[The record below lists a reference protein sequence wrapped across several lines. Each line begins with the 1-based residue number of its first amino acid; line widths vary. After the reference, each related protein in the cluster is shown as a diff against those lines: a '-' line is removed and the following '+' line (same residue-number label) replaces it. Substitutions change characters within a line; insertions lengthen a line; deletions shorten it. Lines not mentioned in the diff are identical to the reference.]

1 MRLLHTS
8 DWHLGRTLHGASL
21 IEHQRA
27 FLSWLLDVAVREQ
40 AAAVLVAGDVY
51 DRAVPPTDAV
61 RLLDDALAGFAAA
74 GIPVLLTSGNH
85 DSAIRLGFGR
95 ALNRAAGI
103 HLRTDLSGLTDPLVL
118 RDEAGEVG
126 VYGIPYLLPDAVMD
140 ELGTERTHAAVLA
153 AAVARIRADAGTR
166 AISRVVAVAH
176 AFVTGGTESGSE
188 RDIRVGGLADAPA
201 AVFAGLSYA
210 ALGHLHGPQQVAD
223 RVRYSGSPLAFS
235 FGERQHAKSIA
246 LVDIDAAGVATTE
259 LIATPV
265 PRPLREV
272 RGRLADLLADPDP
285 TLAGAWVKAV
295 LTDPQ
300 RPLAPMERLRERWPH
315 TLVLDFEPD
324 GAQVDTAT
332 DLERLSETSD
342 PVEVCA
348 HFMEWVDATRPD
360 RAQQDE
366 LRRTVEAVRAL
377 EASA

>member
-1 MRLLHTS
+1 
-8 DWHLGRTLHGASL
+8 
-21 IEHQRA
+21 
-27 FLSWLLDVAVREQ
+27 
-40 AAAVLVAGDVY
+40 
-51 DRAVPPTDAV
+51 
-61 RLLDDALAGFAAA
+61 LLDDALAGFAAS
-74 GIPVLLTSGNH
+74 GVPVLLTSGNH

-118 RDEAGEVG
+118 RDDAGELA

-140 ELGTERTHAAVLA
+140 DLGTERTHAAVLA
-153 AAVARIRADAGTR
+153 AAVDRIRADAR
-166 AISRVVAVAH
+166 AREISRVVAVAH

-201 AVFAGLSYA
+201 AVFAGLSYT

-235 FGERQHAKSIA
+235 FGERQHVKSVT
-246 LVDIDAAGVATTE
+246 LVDIDAAGAVTTE
-259 LIATPV
+259 LLATPV

-285 TLAGAWVKAV
+285 SLAGAWVKAV

-315 TLVLDFEPD
+315 TLVLDFAPE
-324 GAQVDTAT
+324 GMQVDTAT
-332 DLERLSETSD
+332 DLQRLSEASD

>member
-61 RLLDDALAGFAAA
+61 QLLDDALAGFAAA